1 MSERE
6 LLTKEG
12 LYDDDLHFDEMS
24 INDKNVVG
32 DPDRPFSFYLL
43 ATINFWI
50 AKECSKQKTRWRK
63 KKKTF
68 LGYCNKFFKDCKK
81 GLLLELHVWHN

>member
-24 INDKNVVG
+24 INDKAVGG
-32 DPDRPFSFYLL
+32 DPGRPFSF
-43 ATINFWI
+43 
-50 AKECSKQKTRWRK
+50 
-63 KKKTF
+63 
-68 LGYCNKFFKDCKK
+68 
-81 GLLLELHVWHN
+81 

>member
-24 INDKNVVG
+24 INDKNVGG

-43 ATINFWI
+43 ATINIWN
-50 AKECSKQKTRWRK
+50 RK
-63 KKKTF
+63 RM
-68 LGYCNKFFKDCKK
+68 
-81 GLLLELHVWHN
+81 